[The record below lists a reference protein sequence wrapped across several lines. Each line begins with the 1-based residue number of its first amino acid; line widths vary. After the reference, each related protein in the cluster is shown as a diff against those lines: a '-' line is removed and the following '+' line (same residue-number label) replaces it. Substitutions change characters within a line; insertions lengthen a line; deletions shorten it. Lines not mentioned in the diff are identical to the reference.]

1 MSFPELLNAILT
13 VTKGNVVAADINELA
28 PNLDQS
34 GASTA
39 LACKLTRELMLALT
53 ANA

>member
-1 MSFPELLNAILT
+1 MELLNAIIKVSKL
-13 VTKGNVVAADINELA
+13 NIVAMDVNELA

-39 LACKLTRELMLALT
+39 VACKIVRELLISLS
-53 ANA
+53 